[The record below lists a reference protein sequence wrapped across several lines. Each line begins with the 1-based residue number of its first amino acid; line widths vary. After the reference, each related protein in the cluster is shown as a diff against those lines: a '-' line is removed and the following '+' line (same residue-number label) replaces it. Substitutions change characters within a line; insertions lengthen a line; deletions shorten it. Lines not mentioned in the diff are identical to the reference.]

1 MAETHMKHLVIW
13 RAGELAIC
21 RIWRWGDGAMGR
33 WGDGAMGRSRGL
45 LVMGMIAIWR
55 SGDLAI

>member
-33 WGDGAMGRSRGL
+33 WGDPAVY